1 MRAISGRNAICRA
14 ISLPSPTLAPVINTV
29 FSGVVLI
36 EFLSRLKVQ
45 PGLPEW
51 RGQAAEQT
59 TLCAAWSGPAQRLL
73 AFRRRGPQVGTWLEC
88 MCHYYRGRL
97 ECQSHSCRYTASD
110 V

>member
-45 PGLPEW
+45 PGLAEGCAQPA
-51 RGQAAEQT
+51 GQIRQ
-59 TLCAAWSGPAQRLL
+59 LGPAWPGPPERPV
-73 AFRRRGPQVGTWLEC
+73 AFPAVAARFSCSTGTDDPL
-88 MCHYYRGRL
+88 
-97 ECQSHSCRYTASD
+97 CQTYSGMSTPF
-110 V
+110 